1 MDSKILLQSLGKV
14 RELGQGKKFKQT
26 FDFIVNL
33 KNLDIK
39 KQEGK
44 VDIFVQLPHGRGKPV
59 KICAFVDDSLVIEAK
74 KIFDNVVEF
83 KEFPNYA
90 KDKRRMRK
98 LAREYDFFVAQA
110 NLMPQIAQV
119 FGKFLGPKGRMPNP
133 KVGCVI
139 PPKIALQPIVDR
151 LRNTVRLITKSE
163 PILKCSVGI
172 ETMSDKDIS
181 ENVMVAYNAVMNAL
195 PQKENNLKSVI
206 IKLSM
211 GAPVKVEAT
220 TQ

>member
-1 MDSKILLQSLGKV
+1 MDSKSLIQALGKV

-39 KQEGK
+39 KQDDK

-59 KICAFVDDSLVIEAK
+59 KICAFVDDSLVLEAK

-83 KEFPNYA
+83 KDFPNFA
-90 KDKRRMRK
+90 KDKRRLRK
-98 LAREYDFFVAQA
+98 LARDYDFFVAQA

-139 PPKIALQPIVDR
+139 PPKIALQPIVDK
-151 LRNTVRLITKSE
+151 LKKTVRLITKSE
-163 PILKCSVGI
+163 PILKCPVGI
-172 ETMSDKDIS
+172 ETMSDKEVS
-181 ENVMVAYNAVMNAL
+181 ENILAAYNAVMHAL
-195 PQKENNLKSVI
+195 PQKENNLKSVMV
-206 IKLSM
+206 KLTM
-211 GAPVKVEAT
+211 GAPVKVEAA
-220 TQ
+220 Q